1 MMLTALLLIQL
12 TGLPDASC
20 GWLPKRPAEPQGNSA
35 FYHHRLGCRVS
46 KAPFSSAT
54 VLSPVSVE
62 LLKDKTVVRLV
73 FVNNRDE
80 RVLADGR
87 RVRFDMR
94 LAKRKR
100 GSIKLKASM
109 RRDGVY
115 TIELPPN
122 AMGRPCENFLSVR
135 YRKLQMEIDDWRY
148 GC

>member
-1 MMLTALLLIQL
+1 MLTALLLIHL
-12 TGLPDASC
+12 AGLPENGC
-20 GWLPKRPAEPQGNSA
+20 GWLPKRPAEPQTNSA

-54 VLSPVSVE
+54 ALSPVSVE

-73 FVNNRDE
+73 FVDKDNQ

-87 RVRFDMR
+87 KLRFDMR

-100 GSIKLKASM
+100 GSITLKANM

-115 TIELPPN
+115 TIELPAN
-122 AMGRPCENFLSVR
+122 AMGKPCENFLSVR
-135 YRKLQMEIDDWRY
+135 YRKLEMEIDDWRY